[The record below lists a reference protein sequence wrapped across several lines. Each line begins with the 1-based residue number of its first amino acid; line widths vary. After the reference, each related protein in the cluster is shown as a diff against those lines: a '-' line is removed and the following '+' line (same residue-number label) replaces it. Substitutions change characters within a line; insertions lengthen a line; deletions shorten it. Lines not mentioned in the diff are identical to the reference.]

1 MIKKILVAT
10 DASAASNR
18 ALEMAAQ
25 LANQYDA
32 ELLIIHVIRDMQIP
46 FDIKEIPEL
55 ESDTIE
61 SFATARE
68 EIMRKVAESV
78 LKDAKVKAEKA
89 GANTVHTLIG
99 TGDPATSI
107 LDVTKRREIDSFT
120 PSSRHVAS
128 YFRQLQP
135 ITRRPVIPW
144 RDLSSPVQSVPLQLY
159 IFLPPEQVI
168 WELYVHSLSL
178 QHYTRCGFQPVVIR
192 HRVVQA
198 LPECA
203 GQ

>member
-78 LKDAKVKAEKA
+78 LKDAKAKAEKA
-89 GANTVHTLIG
+89 GANNVQTLIG

-107 LDVTKRREIDSFT
+107 LDVTKRREIDMIVIGTRGLGKLKGQILGSV
-120 PSSRHVAS
+120 SRKVTNNAETS
-128 YFRQLQP
+128 CLIVR
-135 ITRRPVIPW
+135 
-144 RDLSSPVQSVPLQLY
+144 
-159 IFLPPEQVI
+159 
-168 WELYVHSLSL
+168 
-178 QHYTRCGFQPVVIR
+178 
-192 HRVVQA
+192 
-198 LPECA
+198 
-203 GQ
+203 